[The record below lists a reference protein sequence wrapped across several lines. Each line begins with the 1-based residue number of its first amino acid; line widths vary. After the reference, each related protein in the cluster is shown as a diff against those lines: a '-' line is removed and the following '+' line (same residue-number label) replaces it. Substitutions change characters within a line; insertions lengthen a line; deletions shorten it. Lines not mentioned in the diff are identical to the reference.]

1 MKGKQVLAG
10 TKGTASFEG
19 TATIKTTSTV
29 RGCEDTGANIRASE
43 PQTMA
48 KIPWSAVGD
57 ETAIHGEIQMKASK
71 AEAAW
76 TLSFDVRRP

>member
-10 TKGTASFEG
+10 TKGTAGFEG

-43 PQTMA
+43 PQTLA

-71 AEAAW
+71 DEAAW
-76 TLSFDVRRP
+76 TLPFDVRRP